1 MSRETAEALSFGTL
15 VVASLLF
22 FTAFVVFLR
31 SDLDNPLVAAA
42 TFASLGAVVLVLR
55 ALVRRTHRNQA

>member
-42 TFASLGAVVLVLR
+42 TFAGLGTVVAGLR
-55 ALVRRTHRNQA
+55 FLIRRWRPTP